1 MNKTYIYIILLLSVA
16 FIPSL
21 EALDKANAQ
30 WLYLSVLPFFFISK
44 NYEIKKLSNNIS
56 YLYILFILQCFIS
69 LFYTNNINISII
81 DFSRHLIILLGVF
94 HLASLFRKEEFSF
107 EKIAVIISLFLVY
120 ECAAALSPL
129 GYFIYNN
136 GLDFSIISS
145 INTDSLK
152 GITGNRNI
160 TTASVVIK
168 IPFLIYTIFN
178 SRLIYSALYSLLLF
192 FPTLVMFMINSR
204 AALLSLII
212 ILVIFSLFC
221 LINHFSK
228 SRKLLLIIIPIIISF
243 AFSNSLVP
251 EDNLNTTERLASI
264 NFSNES
270 SSQRFFLWENAFDYI
285 KSNPFI
291 GCGIGNWKVESA
303 AYWGSYGNKYLV
315 PFHAHNDF
323 IEFITELGVIGGF
336 TYLLLFT
343 LILFSN
349 LIRYIK
355 TKDIKI
361 LVLMLSF
368 LALFVDSSLNFPF
381 ERPVIQVMF
390 IILLAFNIKYYR
402 NEPKQA

>member
-21 EALDKANAQ
+21 ETLDKANAQ

-81 DFSRHLIILLGVF
+81 DFSRHLIILVGVF
-94 HLASLFRKEEFSF
+94 HLASLFKKNQFSF

-160 TTASVVIK
+160 TSASIIIK

-212 ILVIFSLFC
+212 ILVIFSLFSI
-221 LINHFSK
+221 INHFSK
-228 SRKLLLIIIPIIISF
+228 SRKLLLIIIPTIISF

-323 IEFITELGVIGGF
+323 IEFTTELGVIGGF
-336 TYLLLFT
+336 TYLLLFA

>member
-1 MNKTYIYIILLLSVA
+1 MNKTYIYIFLLLSVA
-16 FIPSL
+16 FVPSI
-21 EALDKANAQ
+21 EALDKANTQ
-30 WLYLSVLPFFFISK
+30 WMYLSVLPIFFVSK
-44 NYEIKKLSNNIS
+44 HNEIKKLFNKIS
-56 YLYILFILQCFIS
+56 YVYILFILQCLIS
-69 LFYTNNINISII
+69 LLYTNNINISII
-81 DFSRHLIILLGVF
+81 DFSRHLIILLSVF
-94 HLASLFRKEEFSF
+94 HLASLFKKDEFSF
-107 EKIAVIISLFLVY
+107 KKIALIISLFLVY
-120 ECAAALSPL
+120 ECVAALSPL

-145 INTDSLK
+145 INIDSLK

-160 TTASVVIK
+160 TTASIVIK

-178 SRLIYSALYSLLLF
+178 SRLIYSALFSLLFL
-192 FPTLVMFMINSR
+192 FPTLTIFLINSR

-212 ILVIFSLFC
+212 ILIIFCLFSLFNQ
-221 LINHFSK
+221 LSK
-228 SRKLLLIIIPIIISF
+228 SRKLLLIILPIIISF
-243 AFSNSLVP
+243 VFSNSLVP
-251 EDNLNTTERLASI
+251 EENLNTTERLASI

-323 IEFITELGVIGGF
+323 IEFTTELGVIGGL

-349 LIRYIK
+349 LTRYIK

-361 LVLMLSF
+361 LIIMLSF
-368 LALFVDSSLNFPF
+368 LGLFVDSALNFPF

-402 NEPKQA
+402 NEPRQA

>member
-21 EALDKANAQ
+21 ETLDKANAQ

-81 DFSRHLIILLGVF
+81 DFSRHLIILVGVF
-94 HLASLFRKEEFSF
+94 HLASLFKKNQFSF

-160 TTASVVIK
+160 TTASIIIK

-204 AALLSLII
+204 AALLSLIT
-212 ILVIFSLFC
+212 ILVIFSLFSI
-221 LINHFSK
+221 INHFSK
-228 SRKLLLIIIPIIISF
+228 SKKLLLIIIPTIISF

-323 IEFITELGVIGGF
+323 IEFTTELGVIGGF

>member
-1 MNKTYIYIILLLSVA
+1 
-16 FIPSL
+16 
-21 EALDKANAQ
+21 
-30 WLYLSVLPFFFISK
+30 
-44 NYEIKKLSNNIS
+44 
-56 YLYILFILQCFIS
+56 
-69 LFYTNNINISII
+69 
-81 DFSRHLIILLGVF
+81 
-94 HLASLFRKEEFSF
+94 
-107 EKIAVIISLFLVY
+107 
-120 ECAAALSPL
+120 
-129 GYFIYNN
+129 
-136 GLDFSIISS
+136 
-145 INTDSLK
+145 
-152 GITGNRNI
+152 
-160 TTASVVIK
+160 
-168 IPFLIYTIFN
+168 
-178 SRLIYSALYSLLLF
+178 
-192 FPTLVMFMINSR
+192 MINSR

-212 ILVIFSLFC
+212 ILVIFSLFS

-228 SRKLLLIIIPIIISF
+228 SRKLLLIIIPTIISF

-323 IEFITELGVIGGF
+323 IEFTTELGVIGGF

>member
-1 MNKTYIYIILLLSVA
+1 MNKTYIYIFLLLSIA
-16 FIPSL
+16 FVPPL
-21 EALDKANAQ
+21 EALDKANTQ

-44 NYEIKKLSNNIS
+44 SYEIKKLSNKIS
-56 YLYILFILQCFIS
+56 YLYILFVLQCFIS

-81 DFSRHLIILLGVF
+81 DFSRHLIILLSVF
-94 HLASLFRKEEFSF
+94 HLGSLFKKNEFSF

-160 TTASVVIK
+160 TTASIVIK

-178 SRLIYSALYSLLLF
+178 SRLIYSFLFSLLLLL
-192 FPTLVMFMINSR
+192 PTLAMFLINSR

-212 ILVIFSLFC
+212 ILVVFSLLS

-228 SRKLLLIIIPIIISF
+228 SRKLVLIILPIIISF
-243 AFSNSLVP
+243 VFSNSLVP
-251 EDNLNTTERLASI
+251 EENLNTTERLASI

-323 IEFITELGVIGGF
+323 IEFTTELGVIGGL

-349 LIRYIK
+349 LTRYIK

-361 LVLMLSF
+361 LILMLSF
-368 LALFVDSSLNFPF
+368 LGLFVDSALNFPF

-402 NEPKQA
+402 NEPRQA

>member
-160 TTASVVIK
+160 TTASIVIK

-212 ILVIFSLFC
+212 ILVIFSLFS

-228 SRKLLLIIIPIIISF
+228 SGKLLLIIIPTIISF

-323 IEFITELGVIGGF
+323 IEFTTELGVIGGF

>member
-21 EALDKANAQ
+21 ETLDKANAQ

-94 HLASLFRKEEFSF
+94 HLASLFKKNQFSF

-160 TTASVVIK
+160 TTASIVIK

-212 ILVIFSLFC
+212 ILVIFSLFSI
-221 LINHFSK
+221 INHFSK
-228 SRKLLLIIIPIIISF
+228 SRKLLLIIIPTIISF

-323 IEFITELGVIGGF
+323 IEFTTELGVIGGF

>member
-1 MNKTYIYIILLLSVA
+1 MNKTYIYIFLLLSVA

-21 EALDKANAQ
+21 EALDKANTQ

-81 DFSRHLIILLGVF
+81 DFSRHLIILSGVF
-94 HLASLFRKEEFSF
+94 HLASLFKKNQFSF

-178 SRLIYSALYSLLLF
+178 SRLIFSALYSLLLF

-212 ILVIFSLFC
+212 ILVIFSLFS

-228 SRKLLLIIIPIIISF
+228 SRKLLLIIIPTIISF
-243 AFSNSLVP
+243 VFSNSLVP

-323 IEFITELGVIGGF
+323 IEFTTELGVIGGF

>member
-21 EALDKANAQ
+21 ETLDKANAQ

-94 HLASLFRKEEFSF
+94 HLASLFKKNQFSF

-160 TTASVVIK
+160 TTASIIIK

-212 ILVIFSLFC
+212 ILVIFSLFSI
-221 LINHFSK
+221 INHFSK
-228 SRKLLLIIIPIIISF
+228 SRKLLLIIIPTIISF

-323 IEFITELGVIGGF
+323 IEFTTELGVIGGF